1 MHDALHAY
9 IFCAGTGKHKQC
21 KQMLGQNEYEQNFGA
36 DNPSG
41 LLSFCKTWSGP
52 QPPLTAKE
60 ARAIRTYQRVRSE
73 ELGER
78 MRTSGRKGVRDFC
91 SVCSALA
98 KCNILLPSC

>member
-1 MHDALHAY
+1 MHALYVY
-9 IFCAGTGKHKQC
+9 IFGAGTGKHKQG
-21 KQMLGQNEYEQNFGA
+21 KQMLGQNEYESRTMELTILA
-36 DNPSG
+36 DCC
-41 LLSFCKTWSGP
+41 LFCKTWRGP